1 MSLGVEFD
9 RLSEKH
15 QLHFRESLA
24 VLLKIPVSE
33 VPQHVDDE
41 WIDQSSFHSLGL
53 TLNLTELVKRHA
65 DDETP
70 PPDPAD

>member
-41 WIDQSSFHSLGL
+41 WVDQSSVHSDLSEEN
-53 TLNLTELVKRHA
+53 LNLTETFSRLTQMMERG
-65 DDETP
+65 TF
-70 PPDPAD
+70 